1 MLLKSRG
8 KELVRM
14 EEVKVVELEEA
25 KGVERTPQVIAAE
38 ILAIKSQARK
48 ILLTSAI
55 EVGRRLAEAKAIIPH
70 GEWLQ
75 WLEQSVG
82 YSCRTAEN
90 LMRLYEAYGQ
100 KQEGLANSQT
110 FANLSYSQAVVLLGL
125 PEAEREQ
132 FILEQDVENMTVRQL
147 EKAIQE
153 RREALEKDSQVK
165 AAAKEEEKEEENLKK
180 AIQEQEQKM
189 AKLVQERDQLKK
201 KMEVLSKSQAEAE
214 ERAVRLS
221 LQLKSMEQDTN
232 AQALARMSRNLH
244 AAYNRAKAN
253 KIAFLYELIEQ
264 NLKDFFREI
273 KDLAAKEPETY
284 EIYREKMIKLLTDGL
299 REKL

>member
-1 MLLKSRG
+1 
-8 KELVRM
+8 M

-110 FANLSYSQAVVLLGL
+110 FANLS
-125 PEAEREQ
+125 
-132 FILEQDVENMTVRQL
+132 
-147 EKAIQE
+147 
-153 RREALEKDSQVK
+153 
-165 AAAKEEEKEEENLKK
+165 
-180 AIQEQEQKM
+180 
-189 AKLVQERDQLKK
+189 
-201 KMEVLSKSQAEAE
+201 
-214 ERAVRLS
+214 
-221 LQLKSMEQDTN
+221 
-232 AQALARMSRNLH
+232 
-244 AAYNRAKAN
+244 
-253 KIAFLYELIEQ
+253 
-264 NLKDFFREI
+264 
-273 KDLAAKEPETY
+273 
-284 EIYREKMIKLLTDGL
+284 
-299 REKL
+299 

>member
-1 MLLKSRG
+1 
-8 KELVRM
+8 M